1 MSLVSP
7 TVVVRSFHLE
17 CELTAYLYRDVAN
30 YLHWDVRTC
39 LEGCTGNTASRFV
52 LVPDLEDIIHLLG
65 RHPL

>member
-30 YLHWDVRTC
+30 DLHWDC
-39 LEGCTGNTASRFV
+39 LDGFEEMYG
-52 LVPDLEDIIHLLG
+52 
-65 RHPL
+65 